1 MENIETNTRFNMA
14 LKTMDSS
21 KKASSM
27 KSSINFIP
35 RNTQALSFREAL
47 GSRMGYE
54 VEAGVAT
61 VKKT

>member
-1 MENIETNTRFNMA
+1 M
-14 LKTMDSS
+14 
-21 KKASSM
+21 ASSM
-27 KSSINFIP
+27 KSSINLIP